1 MKKSFL
7 FFRLL
12 TGLAML
18 GSMITFSGC
27 MAAIPLIQ
35 AGHVAH
41 SATKAVQGATED
53 DIEMS
58 IGENEIPS
66 QNKLVLSQISK
77 LAIWPDEGHEGP
89 RRMVVVADEL
99 QKLGAFDSIITP
111 SKVTF
116 MVSDFDFN
124 NQSLNNLTYKEKLAT
139 LQKACEQTGSEAIVV
154 FEDLNYEIKMKRFSF
169 NRASTDLKGKISVF
183 ELKTNQIIYSSTT
196 DVSVG
201 MGEGNISQK
210 EIMAVMGK
218 RLAQKIVSLKTQTIA
233 QK

>member
-35 AGHVAH
+35 AGFVAH
-41 SATKAVQGATED
+41 SATKAVQMATEG

-77 LAIWPDEGHEGP
+77 LAIWPDEGP

-154 FEDLNYEIKMKRFSF
+154 FEDLNYEIKMKMFSF